1 MGGANRRGAK
11 GEEVSGVPA
20 SMSAATLD
28 FARRAARNDAPV
40 LLLGDTGSGKSHL
53 AAVIHRLSARARGPF
68 HSVNC
73 GAIPDTLFE
82 REMFGHMRGAF
93 TDARESREGAFEAA
107 NGGTLFLD
115 EVGELPLAVQ
125 TKLLSVLEERR
136 VRRLGA
142 THDTP
147 VDVRVVTATNA
158 DLVAMV
164 AGKQFREDLFHRI
177 AVLRFRVPPLRERK
191 RELPGLVQHLLE
203 RRGTGGATPEVTP
216 EAMELIRAYPWPGN
230 VRELDNALRRAVVYA
245 EQDPIAPQHLPEE
258 IRVAASSA
266 AGEADAPQ
274 RYVAPDDPEVER
286 RLIEEALRE
295 EAGNRT
301 RAARRLGMSRSALW
315 NKMHR
320 HRIS

>member
-1 MGGANRRGAK
+1 MRGADRRGAHK
-11 GEEVSGVPA
+11 EEVSGVPA

-28 FARRAARNDAPV
+28 FARRAARNDEPV
-40 LLLGDTGSGKSHL
+40 LLLGETGSGKSHL
-53 AAVIHRLSARARGPF
+53 AAIIHRLSARAAGPF
-68 HSVNC
+68 HHVNC

-82 REMFGHMRGAF
+82 REMFGHVRGAF
-93 TDARESREGAFEAA
+93 TDAKESREGAFEAA
-107 NGGTLFLD
+107 HRGTLFLD

-136 VRRLGA
+136 VRRVGA

-164 AGKQFREDLFHRI
+164 AGRQFREDLFHRI

-203 RRGTGGATPEVTP
+203 RRGTGGAAPEVTA

-245 EQDPIAPQHLPEE
+245 EQEPIAPQHLPEE
-258 IRVAASSA
+258 IRNVAVPAGGESA
-266 AGEADAPQ
+266 APE
-274 RYVAPDDPEVER
+274 RYVAPADPEVER
-286 RLIEEALRE
+286 RMIEEALQAE
-295 EAGNRT
+295 GGNRT

-315 NKMHR
+315 SKIHR
-320 HRIS
+320 HRII

>member
-1 MGGANRRGAK
+1 
-11 GEEVSGVPA
+11 
-20 SMSAATLD
+20 MSAATLD
-28 FARRAARNDAPV
+28 FARRAARNDEPV
-40 LLLGDTGSGKSHL
+40 LLLGETGSGKSHL
-53 AAVIHRLSARARGPF
+53 AAVIHQLSGRARGPF
-68 HSVNC
+68 HNVNC

-93 TDARESREGAFEAA
+93 TDAKESREGAFEAA

-158 DLVAMV
+158 DLVEMV
-164 AGKQFREDLFHRI
+164 ARKQFREDLFHRI
-177 AVLRFRVPPLRERK
+177 AVLRFRVPPLRERR
-191 RELPGLVQHLLE
+191 RELPGLVRHLLE
-203 RRGTGGATPEVTP
+203 RRGTDGAPPEVTP
-216 EAMELIRAYPWPGN
+216 EAMELIRAYAWPGN

-245 EQDPIAPQHLPEE
+245 EQEPIGPQHLPEE
-258 IRVAASSA
+258 IRVAAKPA
-266 AGEADAPQ
+266 AGEGAAPR
-274 RYVAPDDPEVER
+274 RYLAPDDPEVER
-286 RLIEEALRE
+286 GRIVEALQAE
-295 EAGNRT
+295 GGNRT

-315 NKMHR
+315 AKIHR
-320 HRIS
+320 HRIT

>member
-1 MGGANRRGAK
+1 MGEAERREARRD
-11 GEEVSGVPA
+11 EFAGVPA
-20 SMSAATLD
+20 SLSAATVD
-28 FARRAARNDAPV
+28 FARRAARNDEPV
-40 LLLGDTGSGKSHL
+40 LLLGETGSGKSHL
-53 AAVIHRLSARARGPF
+53 AAVIHRLSARAAGPF
-68 HSVNC
+68 YNVNC
-73 GAIPDTLFE
+73 GSIPDTLFE
-82 REMFGHMRGAF
+82 REMFGHVRGAF

-107 NGGTLFLD
+107 DGGTLFLD
-115 EVGELPLAVQ
+115 EVGELPLTAQ

-164 AGKQFREDLFHRI
+164 SRKRFREDLFHRI
-177 AVLRFRVPPLRERK
+177 AVLRFLVPPLRERW

-203 RRGTGGATPEVTP
+203 RRGAGGVAPVVTP

-245 EQDPIAPQHLPEE
+245 EQEPIAPQHLPEE
-258 IRVAASSA
+258 LRAAVPPMAAEGVAP
-266 AGEADAPQ
+266 E

-286 RLIEEALRE
+286 RLIEEALLAE
-295 EAGNRT
+295 GGNRT

-315 NKMHR
+315 NKIHR
-320 HRIS
+320 HRIG

>member
-1 MGGANRRGAK
+1 M
-11 GEEVSGVPA
+11 P
-20 SMSAATLD
+20 AATLD
-28 FARRAARNDAPV
+28 FARRAAGNDEPV
-40 LLLGDTGSGKSHL
+40 LLLGETGSGKSHL

-82 REMFGHMRGAF
+82 REMFGHVRGAF
-93 TDARESREGAFEAA
+93 TDARESRQGAFEAA

-164 AGKQFREDLFHRI
+164 AGKRFREDLFHRI
-177 AVLRFRVPPLRERK
+177 AVLRYRVPPLREQK

-203 RRGTGGATPEVTP
+203 RRGTGRAAPDVTP

-245 EQDPIAPQHLPEE
+245 EREPIAPHHLPEE
-258 IRVAASSA
+258 IRVAAAPA
-266 AGEADAPQ
+266 AGVTAAPE

-286 RLIEEALRE
+286 RLIVDALQAE
-295 EAGNRT
+295 GGNRT

-315 NKMHR
+315 SKIHR

>member
-1 MGGANRRGAK
+1 MGGAYRRGAER
-11 GEEVSGVPA
+11 EEAAEVPA
-20 SMSAATLD
+20 SMSATTLD
-28 FARRAARNDAPV
+28 FARRAARNDEPV
-40 LLLGDTGSGKSHL
+40 LLLGETGSGKSHL

-68 HSVNC
+68 HNVNC

-93 TDARESREGAFEAA
+93 TDAKESREGAFEAA

-245 EQDPIAPQHLPEE
+245 EQEPIGPHHLPEE
-258 IRVAASSA
+258 IGIAAKA
-266 AGEADAPQ
+266 VAGEGAAPE
-274 RYVAPDDPEVER
+274 RYVAPVDPEVER
-286 RLIEEALRE
+286 RMIVEALQAE
-295 EAGNRT
+295 GGNRT

-315 NKMHR
+315 AKIHR
-320 HRIS
+320 HRIG

>member
-1 MGGANRRGAK
+1 MGGADRREARR
-11 GEEVSGVPA
+11 EEVTGVPA

-28 FARRAARNDAPV
+28 FARRAASNDEPV
-40 LLLGDTGSGKSHL
+40 LLLGETGSGKSHL

-68 HSVNC
+68 YIVNC
-73 GAIPDTLFE
+73 GAIPDMLFE
-82 REMFGHMRGAF
+82 REMFGHVRGAF

-107 NGGTLFLD
+107 DGGTLFLD

-125 TKLLSVLEERR
+125 AKLLSVLEERR

-142 THDTP
+142 THDTR

-164 AGKQFREDLFHRI
+164 ARKQFREDLFHRI
-177 AVLRFRVPPLRERK
+177 AVLRFRLPALRERR

-203 RRGTGGATPEVTP
+203 RRGNDGATMQVTP
-216 EAMELIRAYPWPGN
+216 EAMELIRAYRWPGN

-245 EQDPIAPQHLPEE
+245 DQQPIGPQHLPEE
-258 IRVAASSA
+258 IRAAAATA
-266 AGEADAPQ
+266 AGEGAGPE
-274 RYVAPDDPEVER
+274 RYVAPDDPDVER
-286 RLIEEALRE
+286 RLIEEALLAE
-295 EAGNRT
+295 GGNRT

-315 NKMHR
+315 NKIHR
-320 HRIS
+320 HRIK